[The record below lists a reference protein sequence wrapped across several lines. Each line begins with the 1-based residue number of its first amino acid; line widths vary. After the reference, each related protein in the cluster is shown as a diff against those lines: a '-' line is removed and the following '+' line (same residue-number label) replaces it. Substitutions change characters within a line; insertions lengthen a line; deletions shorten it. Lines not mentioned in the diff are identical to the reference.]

1 MTTSET
7 MNNISLISGEDRSE
21 NSQNDDMNRRL
32 KEMKKKL
39 RLQLDENDEIS
50 MIQGTEGR
58 GELHEEDSDIDL
70 SRQGV
75 FLKNMV

>member
-1 MTTSET
+1 

-58 GELHEEDSDIDL
+58 GEDSDIDL